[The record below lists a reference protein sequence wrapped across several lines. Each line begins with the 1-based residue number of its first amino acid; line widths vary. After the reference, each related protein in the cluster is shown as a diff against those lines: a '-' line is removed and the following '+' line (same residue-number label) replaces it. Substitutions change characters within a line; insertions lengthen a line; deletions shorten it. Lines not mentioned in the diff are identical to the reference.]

1 MAAFSILSRTPRG
14 GVLLN
19 QTDHGVQLA
28 RLGRLDERPL
38 LVDAFTELPA
48 PVDDEAIAQ
57 WLQTTF
63 PDRGAGYMACYC
75 GFHPADRLLVR
86 EIINTRR
93 FNEPAYLATLLAE
106 ATKIPAIK
114 DWHLAAVSA
123 TDGEILSATTPSR
136 PGLLFGMP
144 QTTARDFQNR
154 LRKLRLRPRRI
165 EAGTLPMLGALAR
178 YLRETA
184 YPHAVVACEITYTN
198 TRIYFLGKDGV
209 HTPPALPHG
218 LLSIEE
224 AAMKE
229 LGAPDVATARHQLEA
244 PTDEL
249 RGHGRRLVR
258 SLTRHLKPAVDYF
271 EMQTGQPIGAC
282 FGAQLPAR
290 LGWLEETLCAAID
303 LEFLSPD
310 FATWLPAAG
319 IQLPDAAP
327 PPARAWFQPL
337 SLVASLTPLP
347 AHEQRT

>member
-1 MAAFSILSRTPRG
+1 MAALSFLSHNPRG
-14 GVLLN
+14 GLLLN

-28 RLGRLDERPL
+28 RLRRLDERPL
-38 LVDAFTELPA
+38 VIDAFAELPA
-48 PVDDEAIAQ
+48 PVDDAAIAQ
-57 WLQTTF
+57 WIEITF
-63 PDRGAGYMACYC
+63 PDRGTGYLACYC

-86 EIINTRR
+86 ENINTRR
-93 FNEPAYLATLLAE
+93 FAEPNYLATLLAE

-114 DWHLAAVSA
+114 DWHLAALNA
-123 TDGEILSATTPSR
+123 TDGEILSTATPSR

-144 QTTARDFQNR
+144 QTTAREFQNR
-154 LRKLRLRPRRI
+154 LLKLHLRPRRI
-165 EAGTLPMLGALAR
+165 EAGTLPLLGALVR

-229 LGAPDVATARHQLEA
+229 LGAPDVATVRRQLES
-244 PTDEL
+244 PSDEL

-258 SLTRHLKPAVDYF
+258 SLTRHLKPALDYF

-282 FGAQLPAR
+282 FSAQLPAR
-290 LGWLEETLCAAID
+290 LGWLEETLCSAID
-303 LEFLSPD
+303 LEFLAPD
-310 FATWLPAAG
+310 LATWLPSVG
-319 IQLPDAAP
+319 LTLGPDTVAP
-327 PPARAWFQPL
+327 GRAWLQAL
-337 SLVASLTPLP
+337 SLVGRLAPP
-347 AHEQRT
+347 AHEQKP

>member
-1 MAAFSILSRTPRG
+1 MAALSILSRNPRG
-14 GVLLN
+14 GILFN

-28 RLGRLDERPL
+28 HLGRLDERPL
-38 LVDAFTELPA
+38 VVDAFTELPA

-57 WLQTTF
+57 WIEKIF
-63 PDRGAGYMACYC
+63 PDRGAGYLACYC

-86 EIINTRR
+86 ENINTRR
-93 FNEPAYLATLLAE
+93 FAEPNFLATLLAE
-106 ATKIPAIK
+106 TTKIPAIK
-114 DWHLAAVSA
+114 DWHLAALSA
-123 TDGEILSATTPSR
+123 TDGDILSAATPSR

-144 QTTARDFQNR
+144 QTTAREFQNR
-154 LRKLRLRPRRI
+154 LRRLRLRPRRI
-165 EAGTLPMLGALAR
+165 EAGTLPLLGALVR

-229 LGAPDVATARHQLEA
+229 LGAPDVATARRQLEA
-244 PTDEL
+244 PTEEL

-258 SLTRHLKPAVDYF
+258 SLTRHLKPALDYF

-282 FGAQLPAR
+282 FSAQLPAR
-290 LGWLEETLCAAID
+290 LGWLEETLCAAVD
-303 LEFLSPD
+303 LEFLAPD
-310 FATWLPAAG
+310 LAAWLPAAG
-319 IQLPDAAP
+319 IKLPDGAALP
-327 PPARAWFQPL
+327 GRSWFQPL
-337 SLVASLTPLP
+337 SLVASLTPPP
-347 AHEQRT
+347 AHEPRT